1 MLYITYLF
9 EILPRTTKHTIGTVI
24 FLGDII
30 DNHYSSY
37 HESDPDGYSA
47 GE

>member
-1 MLYITYLF
+1 M
-9 EILPRTTKHTIGTVI
+9 IGTVI

-37 HESDPDGYSA
+37 HESDLMGIQQASEPSY
-47 GE
+47 